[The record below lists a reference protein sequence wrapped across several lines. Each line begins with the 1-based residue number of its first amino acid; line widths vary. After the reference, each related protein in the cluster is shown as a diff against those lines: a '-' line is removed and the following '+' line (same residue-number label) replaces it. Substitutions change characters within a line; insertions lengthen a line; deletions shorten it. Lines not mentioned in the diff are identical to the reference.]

1 VSKNSENLLDISV
14 FIYYTA
20 LGRFVMAKSL
30 EWFFRVFV
38 DYVTN
43 HHNNGYINVD
53 VQRVNK
59 RSVKEIQLPS
69 GGTKDTVESRLK

>member
-1 VSKNSENLLDISV
+1 
-14 FIYYTA
+14 
-20 LGRFVMAKSL
+20 MAKSL